1 MSSLT
6 ISDIYQ
12 RLWAHFGPQY
22 WWPGDT
28 ALEII
33 SGAVLTQNT
42 AWRNVEQAI
51 ANLKAA
57 ELLPGAAHQATTTPP
72 ATGPDGPLALQ
83 TETSLSEDTCLARL
97 AILPA
102 AELAAL
108 IRPAGYYN
116 IKAERLQNLLGR
128 IHAEHD
134 SLAAFLAQRSDT
146 LRRQLLEIKGIGP
159 ETADS
164 VLLYAARRPF
174 FVVDT
179 YTHRIFSR
187 HGALPEEADYQ
198 LIQEIFH
205 DALPAEI
212 QLYNEYHALIVR
224 LGKEYCRKSKPRCTT
239 CPLGEFAD
247 QLE

>member
-1 MSSLT
+1 MSRPT
-6 ISDIYQ
+6 IAAIYQ
-12 RLWAHFGPQY
+12 RLLAHFGPQH
-22 WWPGDT
+22 WWPGET

-57 ELLPGAAHQATTTPP
+57 ELLP
-72 ATGPDGPLALQ
+72 
-83 TETSLSEDTCLARL
+83 EDTCLTRL
-97 AILPA
+97 ATLPA

-116 IKAERLQNLLGR
+116 IKAGRLQNLLGR

-134 SLAAFLAQRSDT
+134 SLAAFLAQQSTT

-164 VLLYAARRPF
+164 IMLYAAQRPV

-187 HGALPEEADYQ
+187 HGLLPEEADYHQ
-198 LIQEIFH
+198 VQEIFH
-205 DALPAEI
+205 DALPAEAP
-212 QLYNEYHALIVR
+212 LYNEYHALIVR
-224 LGKEYCRKSKPRCTT
+224 LGKEYCRKSNPRCPT
-239 CPLGEFAD
+239 CPLEE
-247 QLE
+247 LK